1 MSFEFAKKGLSVLLI
16 SRTESKLVEVE
27 SELQKKYPKVKI
39 AHVAV
44 DYSNFDEKAQVVKQF
59 DNSLTHL
66 AFNLVLFL
74 MLALQA
80 AVFVASS
87 VSWLVRIHL
96 HRHNAVFTCYRQ
108 L

>member
-44 DYSNFDEKAQVVKQF
+44 DYSNFDEKAQVIKQF
-59 DNSLTHL
+59 EDLLTHL
-66 AFNLVLFL
+66 ALILVLYL
-74 MLALQA
+74 MLVLQV
-80 AVFVASS
+80 AVFSKLSSS
-87 VSWLVRIHL
+87 V
-96 HRHNAVFTCYRQ
+96 
-108 L
+108 

>member
-44 DYSNFDEKAQVVKQF
+44 DYSNFDEKAQVDRLEQL
-59 DNSLTHL
+59 DY
-66 AFNLVLFL
+66 
-74 MLALQA
+74 ALR
-80 AVFVASS
+80 ASYQ
-87 VSWLVRIHL
+87 WY
-96 HRHNAVFTCYRQ
+96 A
-108 L
+108 